1 MLGDIPG
8 AKGRIFGFDQ
18 FPAVCV
24 EEIDALQ
31 QRHRV
36 RLDLYDIPQLHAGE
50 YHQVLADMQVISP
63 TICTRALCRIPRFG
77 RMVPAI
83 EFSTAITP

>member
-1 MLGDIPG
+1 MLGDMPG

-50 YHQVLADMQVISP
+50 HHQVLADMQVIF
-63 TICTRALCRIPRFG
+63 AHDLHAG
-77 RMVPAI
+77 A
-83 EFSTAITP
+83 